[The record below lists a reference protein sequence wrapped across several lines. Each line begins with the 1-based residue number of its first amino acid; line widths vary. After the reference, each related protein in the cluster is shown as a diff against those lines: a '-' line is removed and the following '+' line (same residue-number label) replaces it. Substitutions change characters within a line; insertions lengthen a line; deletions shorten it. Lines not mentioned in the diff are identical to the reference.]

1 MNGEARVKTRRQ
13 MHRSPIHEEGYI
25 LVAAVFAVALVI
37 LFLSLAMPVV
47 RKALQRD
54 EEIET
59 IHRGEQYSRAI
70 QLYYRRFHAYPPNI
84 DALIDSNGIRFLRK
98 RYTDPITM
106 KDDWRPIQFGRNKA
120 PTAMGFFGQPLTMG
134 AAISAGS
141 NSQDAGDNTDSSTSS
156 DNELPSDPNADFP
169 SDTGSDSADSS
180 ASSEPGADSDAQEP
194 VFGGGGIIGFSPV
207 SHKPSI
213 LVYKTKSR
221 YNEWEFVYDP
231 LADWAL
237 RGQVPTQPPPGPPT
251 NSGSPGFNPGSAG
264 ANPPADGSAFPTTT
278 Q

>member
-1 MNGEARVKTRRQ
+1 MKTRRQ

-141 NSQDAGDNTDSSTSS
+141 NSQDAGDNT
-156 DNELPSDPNADFP
+156 AFFDF
-169 SDTGSDSADSS
+169 
-180 ASSEPGADSDAQEP
+180 
-194 VFGGGGIIGFSPV
+194 IGQRIAIRPE
-207 SHKPSI
+207 
-213 LVYKTKSR
+213 R
-221 YNEWEFVYDP
+221 EFP
-231 LADWAL
+231 E
-237 RGQVPTQPPPGPPT
+237 
-251 NSGSPGFNPGSAG
+251 
-264 ANPPADGSAFPTTT
+264 
-278 Q
+278 